1 MTQHGT
7 GDFTFKAEVR
17 QLLDI
22 LVHSLYTNRE
32 IFLRELVS
40 NASDALD
47 KLRFEQSRGAE
58 IADPDLAPE
67 IRIEADKDRKEL
79 TISDTGLGMTHAE
92 LVDNIGTIAHS
103 GTADFIKAA
112 SAGQEKKSLESFIG
126 RFGVGFYSVFMV
138 AREVELVTRSY
149 KPGEPAWRWTSDGLG
164 AYRIEPV
171 EGEVKRGTTITVRL
185 KDEADKF
192 ADPDTLRDIIR
203 RHSNFVPFPIIVSG
217 ERANTVTALWREPRS
232 SVTPEQYAE
241 FHKFLTHDMDDPL
254 HTIHTSVDAP
264 VQFSALLF
272 VPGKN
277 YDMFGLGMERKG
289 LDLYVRRVLIQ
300 KDNPDILPEYL
311 GFLRGVVDSE
321 DLPLNISRETL
332 QENVLLRKISQTLVK
347 QVYAELERMAGD
359 KDKYA
364 RFWREHGKI
373 FKFGYSDFLQRD
385 KYAEL
390 LRFNSSACE
399 DKDGLVSLAEYA
411 GRLREGQK
419 EIYYASGPSRE
430 ALRRNPH
437 LEMFRR
443 KGLEVLYLF
452 EPVDEF
458 AMDALGKYKDF
469 EIKAAEHADPA
480 MVEAFPDASDSADAA
495 KPDVPEIT
503 DEEVAAFPEFLKKIK
518 DILGERV
525 TEVRESRRLKD
536 SPACLASPD
545 GHVTASMQKIMRA
558 MAKDTSIPRKVLELN
573 RDHPLTR
580 NLLAVFRADPGD
592 AYLTLAVEQLYEAAL
607 LQEGYL
613 QDPHALVGRIQ
624 DHLTRAS
631 GWYKDRLAK

>member
-1 MTQHGT
+1 MTQQGA
-7 GDFTFKAEVR
+7 GEFTFKAEVR

-58 IADPDLAPE
+58 VADPDLPLE
-67 IRIEADKDRKEL
+67 IRIEADKDKKEL
-79 TISDTGLGMTHAE
+79 TIADTGLGMTRDE
-92 LVDNIGTIAHS
+92 IVENIGTIAHS
-103 GTADFIKAA
+103 GTADFVKAA
-112 SAGQEKKSLESFIG
+112 SQGQEKNALESFIG

-138 AREVELVTRSY
+138 AREVELVTRSH

-164 AYRIEPV
+164 SYRIEPV
-171 EGEVKRGTTITVRL
+171 EGDVKRGTTITVRL
-185 KDEADKF
+185 KDETDKF
-192 ADPDTLRDIIR
+192 ADADTLRDVIR
-203 RHSNFVPFPIIVSG
+203 RHSNFVTFPILVAG

-241 FHKFLTHDMDDPL
+241 FYKFLSHDIDDPL

-272 VPGKN
+272 VPKKN
-277 YDMFGLGMERKG
+277 YDLFGMGQERKG
-289 LDLYVRRVLIQ
+289 PDLYVRRVLIQ
-300 KDNPDILPEYL
+300 KDNQDLLPEYL

-347 QVYAELERMAGD
+347 QVYSELERMAGD

-364 RFWREHGKI
+364 QFWHEHGKI
-373 FKFGYSDFLQRD
+373 FKFGYSDYLQRD
-385 KYAEL
+385 RYAEL
-390 LRFNSSACE
+390 LRFNSSASE

-411 GRLREGQK
+411 GRMREGQK
-419 EIYYASGPSRE
+419 EIYYAAGPSRE
-430 ALRRNPH
+430 ALLRNPH

-469 EIKAAEHADPA
+469 ELKAAEHADPA
-480 MVEAFPDASDSADAA
+480 VIEAFPDAEDTA

-503 DEEVAAFPEFLKKIK
+503 DEEVAAFPDFLKRLK

-536 SPACLASPD
+536 SPACLVTPSE
-545 GHVTASMQKIMRA
+545 HMTASMQKIMRA
-558 MAKDTSIPRKVLELN
+558 MTKDTSVPQKIMEIN

-580 NLLAVFRADPGD
+580 NLLAVFRADAQD
-592 AYLTLAVEQLYEAAL
+592 DYLRLAAEQLYEAAL